1 MIGRLEG
8 ILHEKSPTRVL
19 VDVGGVGYEAA
30 ISLSTFTRLPDAGKP
45 VALRVHTHLRDTALL
60 LYGFATEL
68 EREVFEFLIQVS
80 RVGPKLAQTLLS
92 GMDAEAV
99 LEAIQT
105 EDVATLRSVSGVG
118 ARTAERIVVELR
130 ERARERFG
138 ELAGSGG
145 GGERAMASSDASA
158 QLLSA
163 LVNLQVPRGQAEK
176 IVDAVVAE
184 LGEDAS
190 VDSLVRAALPRLSR

>member
-105 EDVATLRSVSGVG
+105 EDVAALRSISGVG

-138 ELAGSGG
+138 DVVRSGG
-145 GGERAMASSDASA
+145 AEPAAASSDAGA

>member
-8 ILHEKSPTRVL
+8 ILFEKSPTRVL

-30 ISLSTFTRLPDAGKP
+30 ISLSTFTKLPDPGKP
-45 VALRVHTHLRDTALL
+45 VALRVHTHLRDTALQL
-60 LYGFATEL
+60 FGFATEL

-92 GMDAEAV
+92 GMDAHA
-99 LEAIQT
+99 LLRAIQT
-105 EDVATLRSVSGVG
+105 EDVAKLRSISGVG

-138 ELAGSGG
+138 DLSETAGGV
-145 GGERAMASSDASA
+145 EAVASSDASS

-163 LVNLQVPRGQAEK
+163 LVNLQVPRGQADK

-190 VDSLVRAALPRLSR
+190 VDALVRAALPRLSR